1 MFKSYLVTKKAMNI
15 GGGKVRQVGELVP
28 EAAGFSP
35 RVIQVLLDSK
45 EMVGVMVVTPR
56 EYKKLSQ
63 IGI

>member
-1 MFKSYLVTKKAMNI
+1 MFQSYLVTKKAMNI
-15 GGGKVRQVGELVP
+15 GGGKVRLVGELEP